1 MSGPVSQSS
10 VPRLPEPDSLSVERT
25 DPSPLRGVERA
36 IGELRRGAPVIV
48 EDAERALLAVAVD
61 GLTKDMLALATR
73 NPAAPARLLLT
84 GRRAAAL
91 SLGDEAAASVGFA
104 WNGSLDLAQINDL
117 VDPLAVA
124 SVPPLALTK
133 VAVGML
139 DHAVIEL
146 TKLALLLPAAIVSA
160 LDQPAAK
167 AAPAYRHMMRIE
179 AAEVLAYRR
188 SSAGRLSRVSQARV
202 PLAASENTEIVA
214 FRAGDGGADHLAIV
228 IGAPTPDQPPLTR
241 LHSACLTGDLLGSL
255 RCDCGDQLRG
265 AIDAI
270 AAQGSGILLY
280 LAQEGRGI
288 GIANKLRA
296 YRLQDA
302 GVDTID
308 ANQLLGFEADER
320 TYLAAA
326 EMLRQLGFAKVRLL
340 TNNPAKVAG
349 LEASGIE
356 VVERVPHVFPE
367 NPHNS
372 AYLRAKAT
380 RAGHLF

>member
-1 MSGPVSQSS
+1 LSQSS
-10 VPRLPEPDSLSVERT
+10 VPRLNQSGEQPVERT

-36 IGELRRGAPVIV
+36 MGELRRGAPVIV
-48 EDAERALLAVAVD
+48 EDAEHALLGFAVD
-61 GLTKDMLALATR
+61 GLTPPMLALAMR
-73 NPAAPARLLLT
+73 GEGGPARLLLT

-91 SLGDEAAASVGFA
+91 SLGAADAAAVGFA
-104 WNGSLDLAQINDL
+104 WSGSLDVAQLNDL
-117 VDPLAVA
+117 ADPLSTAGA
-124 SVPPLALTK
+124 GPQGLRKVP
-133 VAVGML
+133 VGLL
-139 DHAVIEL
+139 DRAVIEL
-146 TKLALLLPAAIVSA
+146 TKLALLLPAAIVAPIDAARSA
-160 LDQPAAK
+160 SPM
-167 AAPAYRHMMRIE
+167 RHTLRIQ

-188 SSAGRLSRVSQARV
+188 SSARQLNRVSHARV
-202 PLAASENTEIVA
+202 PLVGAENTEIVA

-228 IGAPTPDQPPLTR
+228 IGEPKPDKPPLTR
-241 LHSACLTGDLLGSL
+241 LHSACMTGDLLGSL

-265 AIDAI
+265 AIEVI
-270 AAQGSGILLY
+270 AQSGAGILLY

-296 YRLQDA
+296 YELQDA

-320 TYLAAA
+320 SYLAAA
-326 EMLRQLGFAKVRLL
+326 EMLHQLGFSKVRLL
-340 TNNPAKVAG
+340 TNNPEKVTA
-349 LEASGIE
+349 LESCGIR

-372 AYLRAKAT
+372 AYLRTKAT